1 MTASPLSLLRS
12 GAVQVVTREGFDL
25 ACRSRLAG
33 SAAAAVP
40 ARSCVV
46 DSEAI
51 ACNEQGLA
59 VFDMIL
65 YSRHDDAVI
74 VCAFNLL
81 DSMEKPYTANEA
93 RKAALRSLLRPA
105 QAGLPPLYAGRQ
117 ERLRARLRTWLRWHS
132 FEAPQAAR
140 HARPQ

>member
-25 ACRSRLAG
+25 AYRSRLAG

-51 ACNEQGLA
+51 ACNENGLA

-65 YSRHDDAVI
+65 YRRHDDAVI

-81 DSMEKPYTANEA
+81 ELDGETLHRERGAKGHAQESFATCSGKPTFTLRRTARA
-93 RKAALRSLLRPA
+93 FTGTP
-105 QAGLPPLYAGRQ
+105 
-117 ERLRARLRTWLRWHS
+117 ARL
-132 FEAPQAAR
+132 AAM
-140 HARPQ
+140 A